1 MLHLVLPSRK
11 INRLLIGLFTVILGV
26 SHTSLAKAESTV
38 MLPLSLSMEAVS
50 ETIRACDAKGYKVA
64 VTVVDPDGVIKVE
77 ARGDGSPIH
86 SQRFSYRKAYTIVS
100 MGPMFA
106 VDTSSSLVK
115 TIAAFPQGLA
125 NVQSGS
131 TDLLF
136 LAGASLIKAGKETIG
151 AIGVSGAPSSADDE
165 ACAQAGI
172 SRIQTRLDASI
183 Q

>member
-1 MLHLVLPSRK
+1 
-11 INRLLIGLFTVILGV
+11 
-26 SHTSLAKAESTV
+26 
-38 MLPLSLSMEAVS
+38 
-50 ETIRACDAKGYKVA
+50 
-64 VTVVDPDGVIKVE
+64 
-77 ARGDGSPIH
+77 
-86 SQRFSYRKAYTIVS
+86 
-100 MGPMFA
+100 MFA